1 MFLYGGQSASAR
13 HSSLKST
20 ATLAISLFIFV
31 VDVYFVIRYTIQGD
45 LVLAVGTAAWDI
57 LRQ

>member
-45 LVLAVGTAAWDI
+45 LVLAVGTAA
-57 LRQ
+57 